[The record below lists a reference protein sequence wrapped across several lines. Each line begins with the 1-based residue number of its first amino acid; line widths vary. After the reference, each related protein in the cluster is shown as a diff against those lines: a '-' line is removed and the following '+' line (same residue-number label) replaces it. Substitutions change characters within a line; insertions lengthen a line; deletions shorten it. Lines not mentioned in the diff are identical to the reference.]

1 MSGLPGSKRLHGD
14 LLRLPSLQPVPTA
27 AERAADLIREHI
39 FRGEFMP
46 GTPLPEIALAQALQ
60 ISRNTVRDA
69 LRTLVHE
76 HLVTYEVNKGV
87 SVRYLT
93 ADDVRDIY
101 ALRRLLELAALA
113 LIKEGA
119 TLDTEAF
126 EAILS
131 AQERAA
137 EEGRWRD
144 VGTQNLR
151 FHAQIVTTHR
161 SVRADGLFRELMT
174 EMRLGFLGAPDPQ
187 TLHEPYMRWNR
198 KIYDLLRNNRHDE
211 AHTSLAEYLKVA
223 EREVLD
229 LM

>member
-1 MSGLPGSKRLHGD
+1 MTDSRAPRPLTGD
-14 LLRLPSLQPVPTA
+14 ILRLPSLQPVPTA
-27 AERAADLIREHI
+27 AERAAELIREHI

-46 GTPLPEIALAQALQ
+46 GTQLPEAALAQALRV
-60 ISRNTVRDA
+60 SRNTVRDA
-69 LRTLVHE
+69 LRTLIHE

-93 ADDVRDIY
+93 ADDVHDIY
-101 ALRRLLELAALA
+101 ALRRLLELTALEA
-113 LIKEGA
+113 VRGGA
-119 TLDTEAF
+119 TLDTESF
-126 EAILS
+126 EATLS

-151 FHAQIVTTHR
+151 FHAHIVAMHG
-161 SVRADGLFRELMT
+161 SVRADEFFRRLMT

-187 TLHEPYMRWNR
+187 GLHEPYMRLNR
-198 KIYDLLRNNRHDE
+198 KIYQLLVKKRHDD
-211 AHTSLAEYLKVA
+211 AYGALAEYLDMA
-223 EREVLD
+223 EREILE